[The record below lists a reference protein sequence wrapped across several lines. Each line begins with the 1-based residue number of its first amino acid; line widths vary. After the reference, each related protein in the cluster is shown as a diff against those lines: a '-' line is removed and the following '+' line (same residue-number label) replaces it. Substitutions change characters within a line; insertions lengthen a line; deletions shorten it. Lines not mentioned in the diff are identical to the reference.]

1 MGATGSGKTI
11 LTALVPRLY
20 DVTDGRITLDGVDLR
35 DFTLEKLRS
44 LVATA
49 FEEPTLFSMS
59 ARENLTLGRSEATE
73 AEIAEALGV
82 AQADFA
88 LDLPW
93 GLETRIGEQGM
104 SLSGGQRQR
113 LALARA
119 VLAQPRVLVLD
130 DTLSALDVHTEKLV
144 EEALR
149 RVLAETTGLVVA
161 HRASTVLLAD
171 RVALLQRGTITDV
184 GTHRELLDTVPAY
197 RELLAA
203 DADLEGARV
212 MTTNGTEQAWR
223 GVAADGMAD
232 EEMTAAT
239 SARLATRSRR
249 LLTDLLRPYSKAIK
263 WLIVIVVLENAA
275 RLSIPYLVKVGIDS
289 GIPPIREDDN
299 LEPLLLIVGI
309 VLFATITQAV
319 TRNLFLVRSG
329 IIGQDLLFE
338 IRQRV
343 FRHFQRLSPAF
354 HDKYT
359 SGRVISRQTSDV
371 DAIYE
376 MLEGGFDGLVTA
388 ALTLV
393 GTAALLL
400 FLDVKLGLV
409 ALLCGPLLAWL
420 TNWFRKSSA
429 KTYRVTR
436 EKVALVIVHFVESM
450 GGIRAVQAFRREPRN
465 QEIFDDVN
473 EQYRVAN
480 LAAFRLVAWFMPGIK
495 LIGNVTIAVVL
506 LYGGYLAYHGQVTV
520 GVLAAFLLYL
530 RQFFEPMQEISQFY
544 NTFQSASAALE
555 KLSGVLEEEPGVPEP
570 TDPTPLPDPRG
581 ELTFDHVDFEYVA
594 GVPVLP
600 GLDLTVPAGQ
610 TLALVGT
617 TGAGKTTL
625 AKLATRFYDPT
636 GGRVLLDGVDL
647 RQLTDETLHRA
658 IVMVTQENYLFS
670 GSIADNIRFGRP
682 GAGIEEVVEAATAL
696 GADGFIRE
704 LPHGYETEV
713 SNRGGVLSAG
723 QRQLVAFARAFLAD
737 PAVLILDEATSSL
750 DVPSERLVQK
760 ALRTILAGRTAV
772 IIAHRLSTV
781 EIADRV
787 LVMEHGRI
795 IEDGAP
801 ADLIAGGEGR
811 FSDLHQ
817 AWVDSL
823 A

>member
-1 MGATGSGKTI
+1 
-11 LTALVPRLY
+11 
-20 DVTDGRITLDGVDLR
+20 VT
-35 DFTLEKLRS
+35 
-44 LVATA
+44 
-49 FEEPTLFSMS
+49 
-59 ARENLTLGRSEATE
+59 
-73 AEIAEALGV
+73 
-82 AQADFA
+82 
-88 LDLPW
+88 
-93 GLETRIGEQGM
+93 
-104 SLSGGQRQR
+104 
-113 LALARA
+113 
-119 VLAQPRVLVLD
+119 
-130 DTLSALDVHTEKLV
+130 
-144 EEALR
+144 
-149 RVLAETTGLVVA
+149 TT
-161 HRASTVLLAD
+161 D
-171 RVALLQRGTITDV
+171 
-184 GTHRELLDTVPAY
+184 
-197 RELLAA
+197 
-203 DADLEGARV
+203 
-212 MTTNGTEQAWR
+212 QAWR
-223 GVAADGMAD
+223 GVAADGHAD
-232 EEMTAAT
+232 ELTDET

-249 LLTDLLRPYSKAIK
+249 LLRDLLRPYSTAIR
-263 WLIVIVVLENAA
+263 WLVLIVVVENAA

-289 GIPPIREDDN
+289 GIPPIREDNN
-299 LEPLLLIVGI
+299 LDPLLIIVGI
-309 VLFATITQAV
+309 VLVATITQAI

-329 IIGQDLLFE
+329 TIGQDLLFE

-354 HDKYT
+354 HDDYT

-376 MLEGGFDGLVTA
+376 MLETGFDGLVTA

-409 ALLCGPLLAWL
+409 ALLCGPFLAWL

-429 KTYRVTR
+429 KSYRVTR

-473 EQYRVAN
+473 EQYRAAN
-480 LAAFRLVAWFMPGIK
+480 LVAFRLVAWFMPGIR
-495 LIGNVTIAVVL
+495 LIGNLTIGVVL
-506 LYGGYLAYHGQVTV
+506 LYGGYLAYHGEVTV

-530 RQFFEPMQEISQFY
+530 RQFFEPMMEISQFY

-570 TDPTPLPDPRG
+570 LHPVPLPDPRG
-581 ELTFDHVDFEYVA
+581 EVRFDHVDFEYVE

-600 GLDLTVPAGQ
+600 DLDLVVPAGQ
-610 TLALVGT
+610 TLAMVGT

-636 GGRVLLDGVDL
+636 GGRVLLDGIDL
-647 RQLTDETLHRA
+647 RDLSEETLHRA
-658 IVMVTQENYLFS
+658 VVMVTQENYLFS
-670 GSIADNIRFGRP
+670 GTIADNIRFGRP
-682 GAGIEEVVEAATAL
+682 SAGIEEVVEAATSL
-696 GADGFIRE
+696 GADGFIRQ

-795 IEDGAP
+795 VEDGTP
-801 ADLIAGGEGR
+801 SDLVASGDGR

-817 AWVDSL
+817 AWLDSL